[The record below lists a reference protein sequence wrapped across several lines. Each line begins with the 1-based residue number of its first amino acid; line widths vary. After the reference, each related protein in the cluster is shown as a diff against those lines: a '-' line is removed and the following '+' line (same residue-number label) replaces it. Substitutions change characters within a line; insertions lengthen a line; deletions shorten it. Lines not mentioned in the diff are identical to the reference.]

1 VEKLWDK
8 GFRTIE
14 DICNIN
20 TDQLTECIS
29 SKIIAT
35 KISKELEK
43 LNSLPLSM
51 IIGASGKLGN
61 GISIKKIEKLFTNKI
76 LYEAFTSISLKPL
89 PTSDKDGIDLIKTCQ
104 GFSDKTA
111 TLVWENIPSTIKW
124 LKNMNLS
131 EQFINTNDNSQKIQG
146 LWVLSGFRNKTLTSI
161 LNTSETV
168 SVKVSGVIVKKI
180 PPNNTE
186 KVKKAI
192 ELNIPIIPLE
202 TFRRK
207 YCDWVIV

>member
-1 VEKLWDK
+1 
-8 GFRTIE
+8 
-14 DICNIN
+14 
-20 TDQLTECIS
+20 
-29 SKIIAT
+29 
-35 KISKELEK
+35 
-43 LNSLPLSM
+43 
-51 IIGASGKLGN
+51 
-61 GISIKKIEKLFTNKI
+61 
-76 LYEAFTSISLKPL
+76 
-89 PTSDKDGIDLIKTCQ
+89 
-104 GFSDKTA
+104 
-111 TLVWENIPSTIKW
+111 
-124 LKNMNLS
+124 MNLS
-131 EQFINTNDNSQKIQG
+131 EQFINTNDNSQKIEG

-161 LNTSETV
+161 LNTTETV